1 MPKTPLTA
9 KFIRLPVEGGRLPV
23 APAFDD
29 FLDIRKMAVLELGMQ
44 KGNLTPE

>member
-1 MPKTPLTA
+1 MPKTALTA

-29 FLDIRKMAVLELGMQ
+29 FLDVSRMAVFEQG
-44 KGNLTPE
+44 